1 MTKGCGISGQFRTF
15 SYISRKPWRLT
26 KRSDCSEPSCVRL
39 ETTFEGELVSV
50 ETLNLASLVESNVGE
65 REGTPGEKTSDGGL
79 NANEESISSD
89 RIEERRRMDCSQG

>member
-1 MTKGCGISGQFRTF
+1 MTEKCGMFRQFRRSSYIDRKQVGLTKG
-15 SYISRKPWRLT
+15 
-26 KRSDCSEPSCVRL
+26 SDGSEPSCVRL